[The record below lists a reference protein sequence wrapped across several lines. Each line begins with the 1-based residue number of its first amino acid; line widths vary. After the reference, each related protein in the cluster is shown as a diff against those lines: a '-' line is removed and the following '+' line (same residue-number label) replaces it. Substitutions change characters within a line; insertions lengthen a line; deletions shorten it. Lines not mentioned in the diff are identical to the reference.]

1 MAANSSQP
9 NGSSILPSV
18 IVGLGTI
25 VVFALLVL
33 LVSKLSDGGKVEVVA
48 NTGDQPPSAA
58 ELREQEAETLST
70 YGWVDQDKGTVR
82 IPVERAAE
90 LLIEELNQ

>member
-1 MAANSSQP
+1 MAANSSQS

-18 IVGLGTI
+18 FVGLGTI

>member
-1 MAANSSQP
+1 M
-9 NGSSILPSV
+9 PSV
-18 IVGLGTI
+18 FVGLGTI